1 MGLFTI
7 AKKNL
12 KNNFSFYSFYF
23 ISVAFVLM
31 VFFSFISFSMNDIV
45 MEKISSDGRVETMAK
60 TVAIFVMAFV
70 LFYMSYSNTFFM
82 KKRMNEL
89 GIYSLLG
96 YRKSTMLKLL
106 TFENIIICF
115 VALLVGIIFGAIA
128 HKGIVG
134 VIIKILKLQID
145 TSKVP
150 FINLDAVLF
159 TFAFI
164 FAVLFVLSLSN
175 WIILRKSSLLT
186 LVRMEQKEENKGK
199 INATFS
205 LLGLF
210 FILIGYFL
218 ALDITR
224 GMQSLWKTIGFS
236 PIALL
241 TMFSV
246 ILGTI
251 FFIHSFL
258 PYAIQKLKKHKMWF
272 YKESNIIVIPNFI
285 FKIRSKAKTLI
296 LLTLLTAGTLAIF
309 SSTLLTL
316 YYPVAA
322 TERIVPSAIEFPLE
336 DKEVANTSL
345 QTVQKT
351 VGKESINYTET
362 TIINVKSNSDSLPKE
377 YSIKKEHGFDLISES
392 DYRELIHVQ
401 DKNVEFNHLAKD
413 ESILVKYRPEK
424 EDLDK
429 GKIYTLNVTPTTNID
444 VKVKDTTLL
453 NPIGFANSVGTLIIS
468 DQLYKE
474 IKTLELPQ
482 KTIVSF
488 NGKDM
493 RNNKAIYENLAPLF
507 KNNMYFTSSYQKNDY
522 IIQQNSSTFLLISFV
537 TIIFFIAT
545 GSILYF
551 HNLSSMMSNKN
562 EFIILNRMGYNKK
575 KIKRIISKEIFTL
588 FSIPY
593 IIGLAHSIFALV
605 AYKTALMDDLLGKS
619 SALILPILF
628 AVIIFTVVY
637 TVYYLLT
644 KRACY
649 KIIFSNKKE
658 S

>member
-45 MEKISSDGRVETMAK
+45 MEKISSDGRVETMSK

-96 YRKSTMLKLL
+96 YRKSTILKLL

-115 VALLVGIIFGAIA
+115 AALLVGIIFGAIA

-134 VIIKILKLQID
+134 AIIKILKLQID

-159 TFAFI
+159 TFSFI

-186 LVRMEQKEENKGK
+186 LVRMEQKEENKVK
-199 INATFS
+199 INTAFS

-210 FILIGYFL
+210 LILIGYFL
-218 ALDITR
+218 AIDITR
-224 GMQSLWKTIGFS
+224 GMKSLWKTIGFS

-246 ILGTI
+246 VLGTI

-258 PYAIQKLKKHKMWF
+258 PYAIQKLKKNKIWF

-336 DKEVANTSL
+336 DKEVANKAL
-345 QTVQKT
+345 QTVQNT
-351 VGKESINYTET
+351 VDKESINYTET
-362 TIINVKSNSDSLPKE
+362 TIINGKSNSESLPKE

-401 DKNVEFNHLAKD
+401 DKNVEFNHLAKN

-424 EDLDK
+424 ENPDK
-429 GKIYTLNVTPTTNID
+429 GKIYTLNVTATTNID

-474 IKTLELPQ
+474 IKTLKLPQ

-493 RNNKAIYENLAPLF
+493 RNNKAVYENLAPLF

-522 IIQQNSSTFLLISFV
+522 IIQQNSSTFLLISFI

-551 HNLSSMMSNKN
+551 HNLSSVMANKN

-575 KIKRIISKEIFTL
+575 KIKRIIGKEIFTL

-593 IIGLAHSIFALV
+593 ILGLAHSIFALV

-619 SALILPILF
+619 SAFILPILF

-637 TVYYLLT
+637 IVYYLLT

-649 KIIFSNKKE
+649 KIIFNNKK
-658 S
+658 

>member
-45 MEKISSDGRVETMAK
+45 MEKISSDGRVETMSK

-96 YRKSTMLKLL
+96 YRKSTILKLL

-115 VALLVGIIFGAIA
+115 AALLVGIIFGAIA

-134 VIIKILKLQID
+134 AIIKILKLQID

-159 TFAFI
+159 TFSFI

-186 LVRMEQKEENKGK
+186 LVRMEQKEENKVK
-199 INATFS
+199 INTAFS

-210 FILIGYFL
+210 LILIGYFL
-218 ALDITR
+218 AIDITR
-224 GMQSLWKTIGFS
+224 GMKSLWKTIGFS

-258 PYAIQKLKKHKMWF
+258 PYAIQKLKKNKIWF

-336 DKEVANTSL
+336 DKEVANKAL
-345 QTVQKT
+345 QTVQNT
-351 VGKESINYTET
+351 VDKESINYTET
-362 TIINVKSNSDSLPKE
+362 TIINGKSNSESLPKE

-401 DKNVEFNHLAKD
+401 DKNVEFNHLAKN

-424 EDLDK
+424 ENPDK
-429 GKIYTLNVTPTTNID
+429 GKIYTLNVTATTNID

-474 IKTLELPQ
+474 IKTLKLPQ

-493 RNNKAIYENLAPLF
+493 RNNKAVYENLAPLF

-522 IIQQNSSTFLLISFV
+522 IIQQNSSTFLLISFI

-551 HNLSSMMSNKN
+551 HNLSSVMANKN

-575 KIKRIISKEIFTL
+575 KIKRIIGKEIFTL

-593 IIGLAHSIFALV
+593 ILGLAHSIFALV

-619 SALILPILF
+619 SAFILPILF

-637 TVYYLLT
+637 IVYYLLT
-644 KRACY
+644 KRAC
-649 KIIFSNKKE
+649 
-658 S
+658 

>member
-1 MGLFTI
+1 VGLFTI

-45 MEKISSDGRVETMAK
+45 MEKISSDGRVETMSK

-115 VALLVGIIFGAIA
+115 AALLVGIIFGAIA

-186 LVRMEQKEENKGK
+186 LVRMEQKEENKVK
-199 INATFS
+199 ISAAFS

-336 DKEVANTSL
+336 DKEAANTSL

-392 DYRELIHVQ
+392 NYRELIHVQ
-401 DKNVEFNHLAKD
+401 DKNVEFNHLAKN

-424 EDLDK
+424 EELDK

-474 IKTLELPQ
+474 IKTLKLPQ

-493 RNNKAIYENLAPLF
+493 RNNKAVYENLAPLF

-575 KIKRIISKEIFTL
+575 KIKRIIRKEIFTL

-593 IIGLAHSIFALV
+593 ILGLAHSIFALV

-619 SALILPILF
+619 SAFILPILF

-649 KIIFSNKKE
+649 KIIFNDQK
-658 S
+658 

>member
-31 VFFSFISFSMNDIV
+31 VFFSFISFYMNDIV
-45 MEKISSDGRVETMAK
+45 MEKISSDGRVETMSK

-96 YRKSTMLKLL
+96 YRKSTMLTLL

-159 TFAFI
+159 TFSFI

-186 LVRMEQKEENKGK
+186 LVRMEQKEENKVK
-199 INATFS
+199 INTAFS

-210 FILIGYFL
+210 LILIGYFL
-218 ALDITR
+218 AIDITR
-224 GMQSLWKTIGFS
+224 GMKSLWKTIGFS

-258 PYAIQKLKKHKMWF
+258 PYAIQKLKKNKIWF

-336 DKEVANTSL
+336 DKEVANKAL
-345 QTVQKT
+345 QTVQNT
-351 VGKESINYTET
+351 VDKESINYTET
-362 TIINVKSNSDSLPKE
+362 TIINGKSNSESLPKE
-377 YSIKKEHGFDLISES
+377 YSIKKDHGFDLISES

-401 DKNVEFNHLAKD
+401 DKNVEFNHLAKN

-424 EDLDK
+424 ENPDK
-429 GKIYTLNVTPTTNID
+429 GKIYTLNVTATTNID

-493 RNNKAIYENLAPLF
+493 RNNKAVYENLAPLF

-522 IIQQNSSTFLLISFV
+522 IIQQNSSTFLLISFI

-551 HNLSSMMSNKN
+551 HNLSSVMANKN

-575 KIKRIISKEIFTL
+575 KIKRIIGKEIFTL

-593 IIGLAHSIFALV
+593 ILGLAHSIFALV

-619 SALILPILF
+619 SAFILPILF

-637 TVYYLLT
+637 IVYYLLT

-649 KIIFSNKKE
+649 KIIFNNKK
-658 S
+658 

>member
-1 MGLFTI
+1 
-7 AKKNL
+7 
-12 KNNFSFYSFYF
+12 
-23 ISVAFVLM
+23 M

-186 LVRMEQKEENKGK
+186 LVRMEQKAENKGK

>member
-7 AKKNL
+7 AKKNF

-31 VFFSFISFSMNDIV
+31 IFFSFISFSMNDIV
-45 MEKISSDGRVETMAK
+45 MEKISSDGRVETMSK

-115 VALLVGIIFGAIA
+115 AALLVGVIFGAIA

-134 VIIKILKLQID
+134 VIIKLLKLQID

-159 TFAFI
+159 TFIFI

-186 LVRMEQKEENKGK
+186 LVRMEQKEDKKIK
-199 INATFS
+199 INTVFS

-218 ALDITR
+218 AIDITR
-224 GMQSLWKTIGFS
+224 GTKSLWKTIGFS

-258 PYAIQKLKKHKMWF
+258 PYAIQKLKKNKIWF

-322 TERIVPSAIEFPLE
+322 TERIVPSAIEFPLD
-336 DKEVANTSL
+336 DKDVANKAL
-345 QTVQKT
+345 QTVQNT
-351 VGKESINYTET
+351 VDKKSINYTEI
-362 TIINVKSNSDSLPKE
+362 TIINVTSNSESLPKE

-392 DYRELIHVQ
+392 DYKELIHIQ
-401 DKNVEFNHLAKD
+401 NKNVEFNHLAKN

-424 EDLDK
+424 ENLDK
-429 GKIYTLNVTPTTNID
+429 GKIYNLNLTPTTNID

-474 IKTLELPQ
+474 IKALELPQ

-488 NGKDM
+488 NGLDM
-493 RNNKAIYENLAPLF
+493 RSNKAVYESLAPLF
-507 KNNMYFTSSYQKNDY
+507 KNNSYFTSSYQKNDY
-522 IIQQNSSTFLLISFV
+522 IIQQNSSTFLLISFI

-551 HNLSSMMSNKN
+551 HNLSSVMANKN

-593 IIGLAHSIFALV
+593 IIGLAHSIFALI
-605 AYKTALMDDLLGKS
+605 AYKTALMDDLLGES
-619 SALILPILF
+619 SAFILPILF
-628 AVIIFTVVY
+628 AVFIFTVVY
-637 TVYYLLT
+637 IVYYLLT

-649 KIIFSNKKE
+649 KIIFNNKK
-658 S
+658 

>member
-1 MGLFTI
+1 MELFTI

-45 MEKISSDGRVETMAK
+45 MEKISSDGRVETMSK

-115 VALLVGIIFGAIA
+115 AALFVGVIFGAIA

-186 LVRMEQKEENKGK
+186 LVRMEQKEENKLK
-199 INATFS
+199 INTAFS
-205 LLGLF
+205 LLGLVL
-210 FILIGYFL
+210 ILIGYFL

-236 PIALL
+236 AIALL

-258 PYAIQKLKKHKMWF
+258 PYAIQKLKKNKIWF

-336 DKEVANTSL
+336 DKEVANKSL

-351 VGKESINYTET
+351 VGKERISYTET

-401 DKNVEFNHLAKD
+401 DKNVEFNTLAKN

-424 EDLDK
+424 EHLDK

-488 NGKDM
+488 NGKDI
-493 RNNKAIYENLAPLF
+493 RNNKAVYENLAPLF
-507 KNNMYFTSSYQKNDY
+507 KNNMYFTSSYQKKDY

-593 IIGLAHSIFALV
+593 IIGLAHSIFALL

-619 SALILPILF
+619 SAFILPILF

-637 TVYYLLT
+637 IVYYLLT

-649 KIIFSNKKE
+649 KIIFNKK
-658 S
+658 

>member
-45 MEKISSDGRVETMAK
+45 MEKISSDGRVETMSK

-96 YRKSTMLKLL
+96 YRKSTILKLL

-115 VALLVGIIFGAIA
+115 AALLVGIIFGAIA

-134 VIIKILKLQID
+134 AIIKILKLQID

-159 TFAFI
+159 TFSFI

-186 LVRMEQKEENKGK
+186 LVRMEQKEENKVK
-199 INATFS
+199 INTAFS

-210 FILIGYFL
+210 LILIGYFL
-218 ALDITR
+218 AIDITR
-224 GMQSLWKTIGFS
+224 GMKSLWKTIGFS

-258 PYAIQKLKKHKMWF
+258 PYAIQKLKKNKIWF

-336 DKEVANTSL
+336 DKEVANKAL
-345 QTVQKT
+345 QTVQNT
-351 VGKESINYTET
+351 VDKESINYTET
-362 TIINVKSNSDSLPKE
+362 TIINGESNSESLPKE

-401 DKNVEFNHLAKD
+401 DKNVEFNHLAKN

-424 EDLDK
+424 ENPDK
-429 GKIYTLNVTPTTNID
+429 GKIYTLNVTATTNID
-444 VKVKDTTLL
+444 IKVKDTTLL

-474 IKTLELPQ
+474 IKTLKLPQ

-493 RNNKAIYENLAPLF
+493 RNNKAVYENLAPLF

-522 IIQQNSSTFLLISFV
+522 IIQQNSSTFLLISFI

-551 HNLSSMMSNKN
+551 HNLSSVMANKN

-575 KIKRIISKEIFTL
+575 KIKRIIGKEIFTL

-593 IIGLAHSIFALV
+593 ILGLAHSIFALV

-619 SALILPILF
+619 SAFILPILF

-637 TVYYLLT
+637 IVYYLLT

-649 KIIFSNKKE
+649 KIIFNNKK
-658 S
+658 

>member
-45 MEKISSDGRVETMAK
+45 MEKISSDGRVETMSK

-96 YRKSTMLKLL
+96 YRKSTMLTLL
-106 TFENIIICF
+106 TFENIVICF
-115 VALLVGIIFGAIA
+115 VALLVGIIFGSIA
-128 HKGIVG
+128 HKGIVEA
-134 VIIKILKLQID
+134 IIKILKLQIN

-159 TFAFI
+159 TFVFI

-175 WIILRKSSLLT
+175 WITLRKSSLLT
-186 LVRMEQKEENKGK
+186 LVRMEQKEENKLK
-199 INATFS
+199 INTAFS

-210 FILIGYFL
+210 LILIGYFL
-218 ALDITR
+218 AIDITR
-224 GMQSLWKTIGFS
+224 GTKSLWKTIGFS
-236 PIALL
+236 PIALV

-251 FFIHSFL
+251 FFIHSLL
-258 PYAIQKLKKHKMWF
+258 PYTIQKLKKNKIWF

-336 DKEVANTSL
+336 NKEVANKAL

-351 VGKESINYTET
+351 IGKESINYTET

-377 YSIKKEHGFDLISES
+377 YSIKKENGFDLISES

-429 GKIYTLNVTPTTNID
+429 GKIYTLNVTPTTSID

-493 RNNKAIYENLAPLF
+493 RNNKAVYEHVAPLF

-575 KIKRIISKEIFTL
+575 KIKRIISKEIFSL

-593 IIGLAHSIFALV
+593 ILGLAHSIFALV

-619 SALILPILF
+619 SAFILPILF

-637 TVYYLLT
+637 IVYYLLT

-649 KIIFSNKKE
+649 KIIFNNKK
-658 S
+658 

>member
-1 MGLFTI
+1 MELFTI

-45 MEKISSDGRVETMAK
+45 MEKISSDGRVETMSK

-115 VALLVGIIFGAIA
+115 AALFVGVIFGAIA

-186 LVRMEQKEENKGK
+186 LVRMEQKEENKLK
-199 INATFS
+199 INTAFS
-205 LLGLF
+205 LLGLVL
-210 FILIGYFL
+210 ILIGYFL

-236 PIALL
+236 AIALL

-258 PYAIQKLKKHKMWF
+258 PYAIQKLKKNKIWF

-336 DKEVANTSL
+336 DKEVANKSL

-351 VGKESINYTET
+351 VGKERISYTET

-401 DKNVEFNHLAKD
+401 DKNVEFNTLAKN

-424 EDLDK
+424 EHLDK

-488 NGKDM
+488 NGKDI
-493 RNNKAIYENLAPLF
+493 RNNKAVYENLAPLF
-507 KNNMYFTSSYQKNDY
+507 KNNMYFTSSYQKKDY

-593 IIGLAHSIFALV
+593 IIGLAHSIFALL

-619 SALILPILF
+619 SAFILPILF
-628 AVIIFTVVY
+628 AVIIFTIVY
-637 TVYYLLT
+637 IVYYLLT

-649 KIIFSNKKE
+649 KIIFNKK
-658 S
+658 

>member
-23 ISVAFVLM
+23 ISVAFVLT

-45 MEKISSDGRVETMAK
+45 MEKISSDGRVETMSK

-106 TFENIIICF
+106 TFENIIVCF
-115 VALLVGIIFGAIA
+115 AALLVGITFGAIA
-128 HKGIVG
+128 HKGIVEA
-134 VIIKILKLQID
+134 IIKILKLQID

-159 TFAFI
+159 TFVFI

-175 WIILRKSSLLT
+175 WIILQKSSLLT
-186 LVRMEQKEENKGK
+186 LVRMEQKEEKKIK
-199 INATFS
+199 INTVFS

-218 ALDITR
+218 AIDITR
-224 GMQSLWKTIGFS
+224 GTNSLWKTIGFS

-258 PYAIQKLKKHKMWF
+258 PYAIQKLKKNKIWF

-285 FKIRSKAKTLI
+285 FKIRSKAKTFI

-322 TERIVPSAIEFPLE
+322 TERIVPSAIEFPL
-336 DKEVANTSL
+336 DNKDVANKAL
-345 QTVQKT
+345 QTVQNT
-351 VGKESINYTET
+351 VGKEKTRYTET
-362 TIINVKSNSDSLPKE
+362 TIINGKSNSDNLPKE
-377 YSIKKEHGFDLISES
+377 YRIKKEHGFDLISES
-392 DYRELIHVQ
+392 NYRELIHVQ
-401 DKNVEFNHLAKD
+401 DKNVEFNHLAKN

-429 GKIYTLNVTPTTNID
+429 EKIYTLNLTPTTNID

-453 NPIGFANSVGTLIIS
+453 NSIGFANSVGTLIIS

-474 IKTLELPQ
+474 IKVLELPQ

-493 RNNKAIYENLAPLF
+493 RDNKTVYENLAPLF

-551 HNLSSMMSNKN
+551 HNLSSVMENKN

-593 IIGLAHSIFALV
+593 IIGLVHSIFALV

-619 SALILPILF
+619 SAFILPILF
-628 AVIIFTVVY
+628 AVIIFSVVY
-637 TVYYLLT
+637 IVYYLLT

-649 KIIFSNKKE
+649 KIIFNNKK
-658 S
+658 

>member
-45 MEKISSDGRVETMAK
+45 MEKISSDGRVETMSK

-115 VALLVGIIFGAIA
+115 AALFVGIIFGAIA

-134 VIIKILKLQID
+134 AIIKILKLQID

-186 LVRMEQKEENKGK
+186 LVRMEQKEENKVK
-199 INATFS
+199 INTAFS
-205 LLGLF
+205 LLGLSL
-210 FILIGYFL
+210 ILTGYFL

-224 GMQSLWKTIGFS
+224 GMQSFWKTIGFS

-258 PYAIQKLKKHKMWF
+258 PYAIQKLKKNKIWF

-336 DKEVANTSL
+336 DKEVANKSL

-377 YSIKKEHGFDLISES
+377 YSIKKENGFDLISES

-401 DKNVEFNHLAKD
+401 DKNVEFNHLAKN

-424 EDLDK
+424 ENLDK
-429 GKIYTLNVTPTTNID
+429 GKIYTLNLTSTTNID

-474 IKTLELPQ
+474 IKVLELPQ

-488 NGKDM
+488 NGLDM
-493 RNNKAIYENLAPLF
+493 RNNKTVYENLAPLF

-551 HNLSSMMSNKN
+551 HNLSSVMANKN

-593 IIGLAHSIFALV
+593 IIGLAHSMFALV
-605 AYKTALMDDLLGKS
+605 AYKTALIDDLLGKI
-619 SALILPILF
+619 SAFILPILF

-637 TVYYLLT
+637 IVYYLLT

-649 KIIFSNKKE
+649 KIIFNNKK
-658 S
+658 

>member
-7 AKKNL
+7 AKKNF

-45 MEKISSDGRVETMAK
+45 MEKISSDGRVETMSK

-115 VALLVGIIFGAIA
+115 AALLVGVIFGAIA

-134 VIIKILKLQID
+134 VIIKLLKLQID

-159 TFAFI
+159 TFIFI

-186 LVRMEQKEENKGK
+186 LVRMEQKEEKKIK
-199 INATFS
+199 INTVFS

-218 ALDITR
+218 AIDITR
-224 GMQSLWKTIGFS
+224 GTKSLWKTIGFS

-258 PYAIQKLKKHKMWF
+258 PYAIQKLKKNKIWF

-322 TERIVPSAIEFPLE
+322 TERIVPSAIEFPLD
-336 DKEVANTSL
+336 DKDVANKAL
-345 QTVQKT
+345 QTVQNT
-351 VGKESINYTET
+351 VDKKSINYTEI
-362 TIINVKSNSDSLPKE
+362 TIINVTSNSESLPKE

-392 DYRELIHVQ
+392 DYKELIHIQ
-401 DKNVEFNHLAKD
+401 NKNVEFNHLAKN

-424 EDLDK
+424 ENLDK
-429 GKIYTLNVTPTTNID
+429 GKIYNLNLTPTTNID

-474 IKTLELPQ
+474 IKALELPQ

-488 NGKDM
+488 NGLDM
-493 RNNKAIYENLAPLF
+493 RSNKAVYESLAPLF
-507 KNNMYFTSSYQKNDY
+507 KNNSYFTSSYQKNDY
-522 IIQQNSSTFLLISFV
+522 IIQQNSSTFLLISFI

-551 HNLSSMMSNKN
+551 HNLSSVMANKN

-593 IIGLAHSIFALV
+593 IIGLAHSIFALI
-605 AYKTALMDDLLGKS
+605 AYKTALMDDLLGES
-619 SALILPILF
+619 SAFILPILF
-628 AVIIFTVVY
+628 AVFIFTVVY
-637 TVYYLLT
+637 IVYYLLT

-649 KIIFSNKKE
+649 KIIFNNKK
-658 S
+658 

>member
-1 MGLFTI
+1 
-7 AKKNL
+7 
-12 KNNFSFYSFYF
+12 
-23 ISVAFVLM
+23 
-31 VFFSFISFSMNDIV
+31 
-45 MEKISSDGRVETMAK
+45 
-60 TVAIFVMAFV
+60 
-70 LFYMSYSNTFFM
+70 
-82 KKRMNEL
+82 
-89 GIYSLLG
+89 
-96 YRKSTMLKLL
+96 
-106 TFENIIICF
+106 
-115 VALLVGIIFGAIA
+115 
-128 HKGIVG
+128 
-134 VIIKILKLQID
+134 
-145 TSKVP
+145 
-150 FINLDAVLF
+150 
-159 TFAFI
+159 
-164 FAVLFVLSLSN
+164 
-175 WIILRKSSLLT
+175 
-186 LVRMEQKEENKGK
+186 MEQKAENKGK

>member
-1 MGLFTI
+1 MELFTI

-45 MEKISSDGRVETMAK
+45 MEKISSDGRVETMSK

-115 VALLVGIIFGAIA
+115 AALFVGVIFGAIA

-186 LVRMEQKEENKGK
+186 LVRMEQQEENKLK
-199 INATFS
+199 INTAFS
-205 LLGLF
+205 LLGLVL
-210 FILIGYFL
+210 ILIGYFL

-236 PIALL
+236 AIALL

-258 PYAIQKLKKHKMWF
+258 PYAIQKLKKNKIWF

-336 DKEVANTSL
+336 DKEVANKSL

-351 VGKESINYTET
+351 VGKERISYTET

-401 DKNVEFNHLAKD
+401 DKNVEFNTLAKN

-424 EDLDK
+424 EHLDK

-488 NGKDM
+488 NGKDI
-493 RNNKAIYENLAPLF
+493 RNNKAVYENLAPLF
-507 KNNMYFTSSYQKNDY
+507 KNNMYFTSSYPKKDY

-593 IIGLAHSIFALV
+593 IIGLAHSIFALL

-619 SALILPILF
+619 SAFILPILF

-637 TVYYLLT
+637 IVYYLLT

-649 KIIFSNKKE
+649 KIIFNKK
-658 S
+658 

>member
-7 AKKNL
+7 AKKNF

-45 MEKISSDGRVETMAK
+45 MEKISSDGRVETMSK

-115 VALLVGIIFGAIA
+115 AALLVGVIFGAIA

-134 VIIKILKLQID
+134 VIIKLLKLQID

-159 TFAFI
+159 TFIFI

-186 LVRMEQKEENKGK
+186 LVRMEQKEDKKIK
-199 INATFS
+199 INTVFS

-218 ALDITR
+218 AIDITR
-224 GMQSLWKTIGFS
+224 GTKSLWKTIGFS

-258 PYAIQKLKKHKMWF
+258 PYAIQKLKKNKIWF

-296 LLTLLTAGTLAIF
+296 LLTLLTTGTLAIF

-322 TERIVPSAIEFPLE
+322 TERIVPSAIEFPLD
-336 DKEVANTSL
+336 DKDVANKAL
-345 QTVQKT
+345 QTVQNT
-351 VGKESINYTET
+351 VDKKSINYTEI
-362 TIINVKSNSDSLPKE
+362 TIINVTSNSESLPKE

-392 DYRELIHVQ
+392 DYKELIHIQ
-401 DKNVEFNHLAKD
+401 NKNVEFNHLAKN

-424 EDLDK
+424 ENLDK
-429 GKIYTLNVTPTTNID
+429 GKIYNLNLTPTTNID

-474 IKTLELPQ
+474 IKALELPQ

-488 NGKDM
+488 NGLDM
-493 RNNKAIYENLAPLF
+493 RSNKAVYESLAPLF
-507 KNNMYFTSSYQKNDY
+507 KNNSYFTSSYQKNDY
-522 IIQQNSSTFLLISFV
+522 IIQQNSSTFLLISFI

-551 HNLSSMMSNKN
+551 HNLSSVMANKN

-593 IIGLAHSIFALV
+593 IIGLAHSIFALI
-605 AYKTALMDDLLGKS
+605 AYKTALMDDLLGES
-619 SALILPILF
+619 SAFILPILF
-628 AVIIFTVVY
+628 AVFIFTVVY
-637 TVYYLLT
+637 IVYYLLT

-649 KIIFSNKKE
+649 KIIFNNKK
-658 S
+658 

>member
-23 ISVAFVLM
+23 ISVAFVLT
-31 VFFSFISFSMNDIV
+31 VFFSFISFSMNDII
-45 MEKISSDGRVETMAK
+45 MEKISSDGRVETMSK

-106 TFENIIICF
+106 TFENIIVCF
-115 VALLVGIIFGAIA
+115 AALLVGITFGAIA
-128 HKGIVG
+128 HKGIVEA
-134 VIIKILKLQID
+134 IIKILKLQID
-145 TSKVP
+145 TSRVP

-159 TFAFI
+159 TFVFI

-175 WIILRKSSLLT
+175 WIILQKSSLLT
-186 LVRMEQKEENKGK
+186 LVRMEQKEEKKIK
-199 INATFS
+199 INTVFS

-218 ALDITR
+218 AIDITR
-224 GMQSLWKTIGFS
+224 GTNSLWKTIGFS

-258 PYAIQKLKKHKMWF
+258 PYAIQKLKKNKIWF

-285 FKIRSKAKTLI
+285 FKIRSKAKTFI

-322 TERIVPSAIEFPLE
+322 TERIVPSAIEFPL
-336 DKEVANTSL
+336 DNKDVANKAL
-345 QTVQKT
+345 QTVQNT
-351 VGKESINYTET
+351 VGKENTRYTET
-362 TIINVKSNSDSLPKE
+362 TIINGKSNSDNLPKE
-377 YSIKKEHGFDLISES
+377 YRIKKEHGFDLISES
-392 DYRELIHVQ
+392 NYRELIHVQ
-401 DKNVEFNHLAKD
+401 DKNVEFNHLAKN

-429 GKIYTLNVTPTTNID
+429 EKIYTLNLTPTTNID

-453 NPIGFANSVGTLIIS
+453 NSIGFANSVGTLIIS

-474 IKTLELPQ
+474 IKVLELPQ

-493 RNNKAIYENLAPLF
+493 RDNKTVYENLAPLF

-551 HNLSSMMSNKN
+551 HNLSSVMENKN

-593 IIGLAHSIFALV
+593 IIGLVHSIFALV

-619 SALILPILF
+619 SAFILPILF
-628 AVIIFTVVY
+628 AVIIFSVVY
-637 TVYYLLT
+637 IVYYLLT

-649 KIIFSNKKE
+649 KIIFNNKK
-658 S
+658 

>member
-45 MEKISSDGRVETMAK
+45 MEKISSDGRVETMSK

-115 VALLVGIIFGAIA
+115 AALFVGIIFGDIA

-134 VIIKILKLQID
+134 AIIKILKLQID

-186 LVRMEQKEENKGK
+186 LVRMEQKEDKKIK
-199 INATFS
+199 INTVFS

-218 ALDITR
+218 AIDITR
-224 GMQSLWKTIGFS
+224 GTKSLWKTIGFS

-258 PYAIQKLKKHKMWF
+258 PYAIQKLKKNKIWF

-322 TERIVPSAIEFPLE
+322 TERIVPSAIEFPLD
-336 DKEVANTSL
+336 DKDVANKAL
-345 QTVQKT
+345 QTVQNT
-351 VGKESINYTET
+351 VGKENTRYTET
-362 TIINVKSNSDSLPKE
+362 TIINGKSNSNNLPKE
-377 YSIKKEHGFDLISES
+377 YRIKKEHGFDLISES
-392 DYRELIHVQ
+392 DYRKLIHIQ
-401 DKNVEFNHLAKD
+401 DKNVEFNHLAKN

-424 EDLDK
+424 ENLDK
-429 GKIYTLNVTPTTNID
+429 GKIYTLNLTPTTNID
-444 VKVKDTTLL
+444 IKVKDTTLL
-453 NPIGFANSVGTLIIS
+453 NSIGFANSVGTLIIS

-474 IKTLELPQ
+474 IKALELPQ

-488 NGKDM
+488 NGLDM
-493 RNNKAIYENLAPLF
+493 RNNKAVYENLAPLF
-507 KNNMYFTSSYQKNDY
+507 KNNSYFTSSYQKNDY

-551 HNLSSMMSNKN
+551 HNLSSMMANKN

-593 IIGLAHSIFALV
+593 IIGLAHSIFALI

-619 SALILPILF
+619 SAFILPILF
-628 AVIIFTVVY
+628 AIFIFTVVY

-649 KIIFSNKKE
+649 KIIFNNKK
-658 S
+658 

>member
-45 MEKISSDGRVETMAK
+45 MEKISSDGRVETMSK

-96 YRKSTMLKLL
+96 YRKSTILKLL

-115 VALLVGIIFGAIA
+115 AALLVGIIFGAIA

-134 VIIKILKLQID
+134 AIIKILKLQID

-159 TFAFI
+159 TFSFI

-186 LVRMEQKEENKGK
+186 LVRMEQKEENKVK
-199 INATFS
+199 INTAFS

-210 FILIGYFL
+210 LILIGYFL
-218 ALDITR
+218 AIDITR
-224 GMQSLWKTIGFS
+224 GMKSLWKTIGFS

-258 PYAIQKLKKHKMWF
+258 PYAIQKLKKNKIWF

-336 DKEVANTSL
+336 DKEVANKAL
-345 QTVQKT
+345 QTVQNT
-351 VGKESINYTET
+351 VDKESINDTET
-362 TIINVKSNSDSLPKE
+362 TIINGKSNSESLPKE

-401 DKNVEFNHLAKD
+401 DKNVEFNHLAKN

-424 EDLDK
+424 ENPDK
-429 GKIYTLNVTPTTNID
+429 GKIYTLNVTATTNID

-474 IKTLELPQ
+474 IKTLKLPQ

-493 RNNKAIYENLAPLF
+493 RNNKAVYENLAPLF

-522 IIQQNSSTFLLISFV
+522 IIQQNSSTFLLISFI

-551 HNLSSMMSNKN
+551 HNLSSVMANKN

-575 KIKRIISKEIFTL
+575 KIKRIIGKEIFTL

-593 IIGLAHSIFALV
+593 ILGLAHSIFALV

-619 SALILPILF
+619 SAFILPILF

-637 TVYYLLT
+637 IVYYLLT

-649 KIIFSNKKE
+649 KIIFNNKK
-658 S
+658 

>member
-45 MEKISSDGRVETMAK
+45 MEKISSDGRVETMSK

-96 YRKSTMLKLL
+96 YRKSTMLTLL
-106 TFENIIICF
+106 TFENIVICF
-115 VALLVGIIFGAIA
+115 VALLVGIIFGSIA
-128 HKGIVG
+128 HKGIVEA
-134 VIIKILKLQID
+134 IIKILKLQIN

-159 TFAFI
+159 TFVFI

-186 LVRMEQKEENKGK
+186 LVRMEQKEENKLK
-199 INATFS
+199 INTAFS
-205 LLGLF
+205 ILGLF
-210 FILIGYFL
+210 LILIGYFL
-218 ALDITR
+218 AIDITR
-224 GMQSLWKTIGFS
+224 GTKSLWKTIGFS
-236 PIALL
+236 PIALV

-258 PYAIQKLKKHKMWF
+258 PYTIQKLKKNKIWF

-336 DKEVANTSL
+336 NKEVANKAL

-351 VGKESINYTET
+351 IGKESINYTET

-429 GKIYTLNVTPTTNID
+429 GKIYTLNVTPTTSID

-493 RNNKAIYENLAPLF
+493 RNNKAVYEHVAPLF

-575 KIKRIISKEIFTL
+575 KIKRIISKEIFSL

-593 IIGLAHSIFALV
+593 ILGLAHSIFALV

-619 SALILPILF
+619 SAFILPILF

-637 TVYYLLT
+637 IVYYLLT

-649 KIIFSNKKE
+649 KIIFNNKK
-658 S
+658 

>member
-1 MGLFTI
+1 MELFTI

-45 MEKISSDGRVETMAK
+45 MEKISSDGRVETMSK

-70 LFYMSYSNTFFM
+70 LFYMSYSNTFFI

-115 VALLVGIIFGAIA
+115 AALLVGVIFGAIA

-159 TFAFI
+159 TFIFI

-186 LVRMEQKEENKGK
+186 LVRMEQKEENKLK
-199 INATFS
+199 INTAFS
-205 LLGLF
+205 LLGLVL
-210 FILIGYFL
+210 ILIGYFL

-258 PYAIQKLKKHKMWF
+258 PYAIQKLKKNKIWF

-322 TERIVPSAIEFPLE
+322 TERIVPSAIEFPIE
-336 DKEVANTSL
+336 NKEVANKAL
-345 QTVQKT
+345 QTVQNT

-362 TIINVKSNSDSLPKE
+362 TIINVKSNSGSLPKE

-401 DKNVEFNHLAKD
+401 DKNVEFNHLAKN

-424 EDLDK
+424 ENLDK
-429 GKIYTLNVTPTTNID
+429 GKIYTLNVTATTNID

-493 RNNKAIYENLAPLF
+493 RNNKAVYENLAPLF

-545 GSILYF
+545 GSIFYF

-619 SALILPILF
+619 SAFILPILF
-628 AVIIFTVVY
+628 AVMIFTVVY

-649 KIIFSNKKE
+649 KIIFND
-658 S
+658 

>member
-45 MEKISSDGRVETMAK
+45 MEKISSDGRVETMSK

-96 YRKSTMLKLL
+96 YRKSTMLTLL
-106 TFENIIICF
+106 TFENIVICF
-115 VALLVGIIFGAIA
+115 VALLVGIIFGSIA
-128 HKGIVG
+128 HKGIVEA
-134 VIIKILKLQID
+134 IIKILKLQIN

-159 TFAFI
+159 TFVFI

-186 LVRMEQKEENKGK
+186 LVRMEQKEENKLK
-199 INATFS
+199 INTAFS

-210 FILIGYFL
+210 LILIGYFL
-218 ALDITR
+218 AIDITR
-224 GMQSLWKTIGFS
+224 GTKSLWKTIGFS
-236 PIALL
+236 PIALV

-251 FFIHSFL
+251 FFIHSLL
-258 PYAIQKLKKHKMWF
+258 PYTIQKLKKNKIWF

-336 DKEVANTSL
+336 NKEVANKAL

-351 VGKESINYTET
+351 IGKESINYTET

-377 YSIKKEHGFDLISES
+377 YSIKKENGFDLISES

-429 GKIYTLNVTPTTNID
+429 GKIYTLNVTPTTSID

-493 RNNKAIYENLAPLF
+493 RNNKAVYEHVAPLF

-575 KIKRIISKEIFTL
+575 KIKRIISKEIFSL

-593 IIGLAHSIFALV
+593 ILGLAHSIFALV

-619 SALILPILF
+619 SAFILPILF

-637 TVYYLLT
+637 IVYYLLT

-649 KIIFSNKKE
+649 KIIFNNKK
-658 S
+658 

>member
-45 MEKISSDGRVETMAK
+45 MEKISSDGRVETMSK

-186 LVRMEQKEENKGK
+186 LVRMEQKEENKVK
-199 INATFS
+199 INAAFS

-345 QTVQKT
+345 QTVQKI

-507 KNNMYFTSSYQKNDY
+507 KNNMYFTSSYKKNDY

-575 KIKRIISKEIFTL
+575 KIKRIIRKEIFTL